1 MIKIRVEM
9 PETKKAANIILVKD
23 GKILL
28 LLRSGGWK
36 TGSWG
41 PPGGGLEKGETPEQ
55 GAARETFEESG
66 LRTRPGDLKLLIQ
79 RTRHDYGMI
88 YFYIT
93 DKFTGESVNL
103 SWEHKSFTWV
113 DMKKIDEY
121 DTTFEPS
128 ELAIIKKA
136 VLSY

>member
-1 MIKIRVEM
+1 MIKIRIGM
-9 PETKKAANIILVKD
+9 PDTKSGANVILVKN

-28 LLRSGGWK
+28 LLRGFGWK
-36 TGSWG
+36 PNHWG
-41 PPGGGLEKGETPEQ
+41 PPGGGVDKGETPEQ
-55 GAARETFEESG
+55 GAVRETFEESG
-66 LRTRPGDLKLLIQ
+66 LRVKPGDLKLLIQ
-79 RTRHDYGMI
+79 RTKHDFGMI

-93 DKFTGESVNL
+93 DKFTGDGIVL
-103 SWEHKSFTWV
+103 SNEHKGFTWA

-121 DTTFEPS
+121 DTTFQPD

>member
-1 MIKIRVEM
+1 M
-9 PETKKAANIILVKD
+9 PETKIGANVILVKN

-28 LLRSGGWK
+28 LLRAGGWK

-41 PPGGGLEKGETPEQ
+41 PPGGGAERGETPKQ
-55 GAARETFEESG
+55 AAVRETYEESG
-66 LRTRPGDLKLLIQ
+66 LIVKLDDLELLIQ
-79 RTRHDYGMI
+79 RTKHDFGMI

-93 DKFTGESVNL
+93 DKFSGKGVSL
-103 SWEHKSFTWV
+103 SWEHSGFSWV
-113 DMKKIDEY
+113 DMKRIDEL

-136 VLSY
+136 VLSF